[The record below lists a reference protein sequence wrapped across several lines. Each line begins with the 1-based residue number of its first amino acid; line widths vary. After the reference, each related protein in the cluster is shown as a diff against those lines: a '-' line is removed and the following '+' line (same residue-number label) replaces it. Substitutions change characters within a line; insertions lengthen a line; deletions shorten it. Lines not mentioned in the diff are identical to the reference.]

1 MMNSFSLSLSEK
13 AFVSLLHW
21 KAVLTGCG
29 ILRSRDFSFQDF
41 PHCLPHRASA
51 VLLMFVLL

>member
-1 MMNSFSLSLSEK
+1 MNSFSLSLSEK